1 MTRLKNKYSH
11 LTNNSISKHAED
23 SIREKAAVVGVSISI
38 SSPFREGVILPYPFA
53 SGGRSQEVLQSRTRA
68 SVGKEAW
75 DSQCCLGQLLVIFL
89 SPTESSLLF
98 CVRCVFLWLPAQK
111 RCSHMFFFRPP
122 DQGFEEEKEE
132 TMWHSEE
139 PRTQCSSKFAS
150 GASVPPLLLSK
161 GRDQGQG
168 A

>member
-98 CVRCVFLWLPAQK
+98 CVKGVYFFGCRHKSGALTCSFFVLLTRASRKRRRRPCGTVKSRGLSALRSLPAAL
-111 RCSHMFFFRPP
+111 RCHRCF
-122 DQGFEEEKEE
+122 
-132 TMWHSEE
+132 
-139 PRTQCSSKFAS
+139 
-150 GASVPPLLLSK
+150 
-161 GRDQGQG
+161 
-168 A
+168 